1 MDQSMMKGLV
11 VGGLAMV
18 VLGAGAVGGY
28 RYMQPE
34 VAQVVGVKEV
44 TKTVSTPREVC
55 EDVAVRRQAPVQDQH
70 RIAGTAVGAIAGG
83 LLGSAVGN
91 GSGKTLATVA
101 GAVGGGYAGNQ
112 VQKNMQQNDVVT
124 TTERRCRMVQEKTQQ
139 LVGYDVTFTLDGKQG
154 VVRTSWKPG
163 DTLPVK
169 DGQIDTTPP
178 AQAQALSQDRS

>member
-28 RYMQPE
+28 RYLQPE

-55 EDVAVRRQAPVQDQH
+55 EDVAVRRQAPVQDQN

-112 VQKNMQQNDVVT
+112 VQKNMQQSDTVT
-124 TTERRCRMVQEKTQQ
+124 TTEQRCRTVDNWSRQ
-139 LVGYDVTFTLDGKQG
+139 LTGYNVTYRYQG
-154 VVRTSWKPG
+154 HDYTDFLPYDPGRT
-163 DTLPVK
+163 VK
-169 DGQIDTTPP
+169 VNVKVSL
-178 AQAQALSQDRS
+178 AERY